1 MPLAKDQRAFL
12 AWVFCKE
19 PIQEPVFVA
28 DMPGFLGKALRGF
41 DINGMICDGED
52 VIVTKRIDN
61 EFYQTDILT
70 L

>member
-1 MPLAKDQRAFL
+1 
-12 AWVFCKE
+12 
-19 PIQEPVFVA
+19 
-28 DMPGFLGKALRGF
+28 
-41 DINGMICDGED
+41 MICDGED